1 MADLM
6 ARGTQLGKRSALITP
21 THFTITRTLLTLALM
36 AVLAACATT
45 PADFSLFD
53 NARSAIE
60 QAEAAGADTYA
71 PLELRDARQRLTLGE
86 QQLADRNA
94 RGARHLAD
102 EAEIEAQL
110 ALARTR
116 AAIARA
122 ELSRAQRELETLEAN
137 LLEAFGEEVRQP

>member
-1 MADLM
+1 M
-6 ARGTQLGKRSALITP
+6 RSTV
-21 THFTITRTLLTLALM
+21 TRTLLTLALM
-36 AVLAACATT
+36 AVLTACATT

-60 QAEAAGADTYA
+60 QAEAAGAEAYA
-71 PLELRDARQRLTLGE
+71 PLELRDARQRLALGE
-86 QQLADRNA
+86 LELADRNA

-102 EAEIEAQL
+102 EAEIDAQL

-137 LLEAFGEEVRQP
+137 LVEAFGAEVRQP

>member
-1 MADLM
+1 M

-21 THFTITRTLLTLALM
+21 THCTITRTMLTLALM
-36 AVLAACATT
+36 AALTACATT

-60 QAEAAGADTYA
+60 QAEAAGAEAYA
-71 PLELRDARQRLTLGE
+71 PLELRDARQRLTMGE
-86 QQLADRNA
+86 AELADRNA

-102 EAEIEAQL
+102 EAEIDAQL

-137 LLEAFGEEVRQP
+137 LVEAFGEEVRQP